1 MFIYIKKVFIRIFET
16 LKLKLFIIVIDF
28 FNERLSKIKQKL
40 VQPLVFTLENVKNNS
55 NKDAKDG
62 HTQTLIL
69 YFNLFLLK

>member
-40 VQPLVFTLENVKNNS
+40 FQPLVFTLENVKNNS